1 MPIISI
7 AFYMVIIR
15 VGVAKVTPSS
25 RQGDSSGFGNPL
37 SQTQNRDYAMRPL
50 EVHISQLTES
60 QKDKIDQRSDASI
73 SKHAEEV

>member
-1 MPIISI
+1 MPITSI

-15 VGVAKVTPSS
+15 VGVANVTPS
-25 RQGDSSGFGNPL
+25 RQGYSSGFGDAL
-37 SQTQNRDYAMRPL
+37 GQTQNRDYVLQPL

-60 QKDKIDQRSDASI
+60 QQDKIDQRSDAPS